1 MMQDSQKGRL
11 IVYTHDDKI
20 TEHREKKVAAL

>member
-11 IVYTHDDKI
+11 NVFTRDDKI
-20 TEHREKKVAAL
+20 TEHREKKAAAL